1 LQEIFKF
8 VFDFLLYIFIY
19 CENGAVLVN
28 TNCKLKNSPDDEM
41 VKMEYESSKFT
52 CKSMCDQVSFK
63 LYQALDSDE
72 KEVLWN
78 F

>member
-1 LQEIFKF
+1 
-8 VFDFLLYIFIY
+8 
-19 CENGAVLVN
+19 
-28 TNCKLKNSPDDEM
+28 M

-72 KEVLWN
+72 KEVL
-78 F
+78 